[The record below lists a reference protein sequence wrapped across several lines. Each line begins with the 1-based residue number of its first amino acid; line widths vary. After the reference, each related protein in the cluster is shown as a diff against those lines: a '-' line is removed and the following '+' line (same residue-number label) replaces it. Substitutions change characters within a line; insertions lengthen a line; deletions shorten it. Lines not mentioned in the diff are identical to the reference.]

1 MIGVAVANKQ
11 ELEQQITKHKIQISN
26 LEAMLEDVPTQIK
39 QLKAT
44 IKLKKK
50 AIAEKE

>member
-1 MIGVAVANKQ
+1 MATKQ
-11 ELEQQITKHKIQISN
+11 ELTVQIEKHRQQIKS
-26 LEAMLEDVPTQIK
+26 LETMLEDVPKQIK

-50 AIAEKE
+50 AIAEKEQ